1 VFPAELTDRHAD
13 HGRRNLLASFAG
25 MGDVERSQLP
35 LGHLLGQWLFGMAGS
50 ILTENIETSI
60 CGM

>member
-1 VFPAELTDRHAD
+1 MAGL
-13 HGRRNLLASFAG
+13 AG
-25 MGDVERSQLP
+25 MRDVERSQLP

-60 CGM
+60 CGLDVIRHYTVGGD